1 MLPLIPAPT
10 AAAETGPGFTLET
23 GMAVGVE
30 SALAG
35 VVRPFVE
42 AVAGDHGLQLEV
54 VDGPAAITLEL
65 VTDDEEL
72 AALPATEGVRA
83 DDHAADSE
91 HYGLTITTEGVRIRA
106 KQPIGLHRGL
116 TTLRQL
122 LINGPGLP
130 GVRILDAPRYAWRGL
145 NFDVVRTFFSPE
157 IVRRV
162 IDLLDTYK
170 LNVLHLHLTDDQGW
184 RLEIDGW
191 PELTGIGAQGAYGDR
206 PGGHF
211 TIEDY
216 NDLVAY
222 AAERFITVVPEFDL
236 PGHSTALINSYPE
249 FGKTEDAGGIPMSK
263 LDADNPRLWELI
275 TDVLGQYAALSPG
288 RFLHLGGD
296 EGFGLTDEFHRDFLD
311 RAIGIVHSLGKQVIG
326 WQEAARAGLGEGDIA
341 QYWID
346 FTDRLDQMFAAL
358 SDGSDPARSDLA
370 LEERGRQLVELFRK
384 ADDDLGLAVRNGAGI
399 LFSPVSYC
407 YLDRPYA
414 DEPDEDQ
421 REQWQRLG
429 LRQAY
434 GQISIEDAYDF
445 DPGQALQ
452 EVAEGAVIS
461 GVEATIWCE
470 TITDESDLQFL
481 LLPRLAGIAERAWSP
496 AGRTWDEY
504 RPRLVAQ
511 RSLWTGRGYTWFDP
525 PALAGS

>member
-1 MLPLIPAPT
+1 
-10 AAAETGPGFTLET
+10 
-23 GMAVGVE
+23 MAVGVD

-35 VVRPFVE
+35 VVRPFVA
-42 AVAGDHGLQLEV
+42 AVADDHEIQLGV
-54 VDGPAAITLEL
+54 VDGPAAITVEL
-65 VTDDEEL
+65 VTDDPDL
-72 AALPATEGVRA
+72 AGLPETSGVRA
-83 DDHAADSE
+83 DDHGADAE
-91 HYGLTITTEGVRIRA
+91 RYGLEITTDGARIWAARPA
-106 KQPIGLHRGL
+106 GLHRGL

-122 LINGPGLP
+122 LINGAELP
-130 GVRILDAPRYAWRGL
+130 GVRILDTPRYAWRGL
-145 NFDVVRTFFSPE
+145 NFDVVRTFFEPDV
-157 IVRRV
+157 VRRV

-191 PELTGIGAQGAYGDR
+191 PKLTETGAQGAYDDR
-206 PGGHF
+206 PGGYF

-236 PGHSTALINSYPE
+236 PGHSTALIKSYPE
-249 FGKTEDAGGIPMSK
+249 FGSTQDADGIPMSK
-263 LDADNPRLWELI
+263 LDIDNPRLWELI

-311 RAIGIVHSLGKQVIG
+311 RAISIVHGLGKQVIG

-346 FTDRLDQMFAAL
+346 FTDRLEEMFSGLDQAGG
-358 SDGSDPARSDLA
+358 D
-370 LEERGRQLVELFRK
+370 RGRQLVELFRK
-384 ADDDLGLAVRNGAGI
+384 ADDDLGLAVGNGAGI

-414 DEPDEDQ
+414 DQPKQDQ
-421 REQWQRLG
+421 QEQWQRLG

-445 DPGQALQ
+445 DPDLGLA
-452 EVAEGAVIS
+452 EVAPGAQIS

-496 AGRTWDEY
+496 AGLTWDDY
-504 RPRLVAQ
+504 RPRLAAQ
-511 RSLWTGRGYTWFDP
+511 RRLWRTRGYTWFDP
-525 PALAGS
+525 AALAGSGAAD

>member
-10 AAAETGPGFTLET
+10 FTIESGPGFTLET
-23 GMAVGVE
+23 GMAVGVD

-35 VVRPFVE
+35 VVRPFLA
-42 AVAGDHGLQLEV
+42 AVADDHQLQLEV
-54 VDGPAAITLEL
+54 VDGPAAITVEL
-65 VTDDEEL
+65 VTDDPDL
-72 AALPATEGVRA
+72 AGLPATWGVRP
-83 DDHAADSE
+83 DDHADDAE
-91 HYGLTITTEGVRIRA
+91 RYGLRITADGARIWA
-106 KQPIGLHRGL
+106 EHPAGLHRGL

-122 LINGPGLP
+122 LINGPELP

-145 NFDVVRTFFSPE
+145 NFDVVRTFFGPE
-157 IVRRV
+157 AVRRV

-184 RLEIDGW
+184 RLEIDRW
-191 PELTGIGAQGAYGDR
+191 PRLTEIGAQGAYNDR
-206 PGGHF
+206 PGGYF

-222 AAERFITVVPEFDL
+222 AAERFITIVPEFDL
-236 PGHSTALINSYPE
+236 PGHSTALIKSYPE
-249 FGKTEDAGGIPMSK
+249 FGVTEDADGIPMSK
-263 LDADNPRLWELI
+263 LDSHNPRLWELI

-311 RAIGIVHSLGKQVIG
+311 RAIGIVHGLGKQVIG
-326 WQEAARAGLGEGDIA
+326 WQEAARAGVGEGDVV

-346 FTDRLDQMFAAL
+346 FTDRLEQMFAAAD
-358 SDGSDPARSDLA
+358 DGSDPARS
-370 LEERGRQLVELFRK
+370 ERGRQLVELFRK
-384 ADDDLGLAVRNGAGI
+384 ADDDLGLAVGKGAWI

-414 DEPDEDQ
+414 DQPNQDQ
-421 REQWQRLG
+421 QEQWERLG

-434 GQISIEDAYDF
+434 GEISIADAYDF
-445 DPGQALQ
+445 DPFRALQ
-452 EVAEGAVIS
+452 QVAQGAGIG

-470 TITDESDLQFL
+470 TITSESDLQFL
-481 LLPRLAGIAERAWSP
+481 LLPRLAGIADRAWCAP
-496 AGRTWDEY
+496 DGTWEDF
-504 RPRLVAQ
+504 RPRLAAQ
-511 RSLWTGRGYTWFDP
+511 RSLWTTRGYTWFDP
-525 PALAGS
+525 ATLVGRSGTE

>member
-1 MLPLIPAPT
+1 MPLPLIPAPSVVSESG
-10 AAAETGPGFTLET
+10 AGFTLSS
-23 GMAVGVE
+23 GMAVGVDPG
-30 SALAG
+30 LTG
-35 VVRPFVE
+35 VVGPFVS
-42 AVAGDHGLQLEV
+42 AVADDHDISLEV
-54 VDGPAAITLEL
+54 TNGPAAIMVEL
-65 VTDDEEL
+65 VTEDPEL
-72 AALPATEGVRA
+72 AGLPATRGVRA
-83 DDHAADSE
+83 DDLGADAE
-91 HYGLTITTEGVRIRA
+91 RYGLEIGSEGARVWA
-106 KQPIGLHRGL
+106 YHPAGLHRGL

-122 LINGPGLP
+122 LINGAELP

-145 NFDVVRTFFSPE
+145 NFDVVRTFFEPDA
-157 IVRRV
+157 VRRI

-191 PELTGIGAQGAYGDR
+191 PELTETGAQGAYDDR
-206 PGGHF
+206 PGGYF

-222 AAERFITVVPEFDL
+222 AAERFIAVVPEFDL
-236 PGHSTALINSYPE
+236 PGHSTALIKSYPE
-249 FGKTEDAGGIPMSK
+249 FGTTADADGIPMSR

-311 RAIGIVHSLGKQVIG
+311 RAIGIVHGLGKQVIG
-326 WQEAARAGLGEGDIA
+326 WQEAARADLGRGDIA

-346 FTDRLDQMFAAL
+346 FTDRLEQMFSGL
-358 SDGSDPARSDLA
+358 DQEGG
-370 LEERGRQLVELFRK
+370 ERGRQLVELFRK
-384 ADDDLGLAVRNGAGI
+384 ADDDLGLAVGNGAGI

-414 DEPDEDQ
+414 DQPNQDQ
-421 REQWQRLG
+421 QEQWQRLG

-434 GQISIEDAYDF
+434 GEISISDAYDF
-445 DPGQALQ
+445 DPDLGLA
-452 EVAEGAVIS
+452 EVAAGGVIS

-496 AGRTWDEY
+496 AGSTWEGY
-504 RPRLVAQ
+504 RPRLAAQ
-511 RSLWTGRGYTWFDP
+511 RSLWATRGYTWFDP
-525 PALAGS
+525 AAITS

>member
-10 AAAETGPGFTLET
+10 VVSESGTGFTLQD
-23 GMAVGVE
+23 GMAVG
-30 SALAG
+30 ADPGIAG
-35 VVRPFVE
+35 VAGPFLA
-42 AVAGDHGLQLEV
+42 AVADDHGLQLEV

-65 VTDDEEL
+65 VTDDPEL
-72 AALPATEGVRA
+72 VALPDTEGVRA

-91 HYGLTITTEGVRIRA
+91 NYGLEITADGARIWA
-106 KQPIGLHRGL
+106 AQPIGLHRGL

-122 LINGPGLP
+122 LIKGPELP

-145 NFDVVRTFFSPE
+145 NFDVVRTFFGPE
-157 IVRRV
+157 VVRRV

-191 PELTGIGAQGAYGDR
+191 PELTGIGAQGAYADR

-249 FGKTEDAGGIPMSK
+249 FGKTEDAAGIPMSK

-311 RAIGIVHSLGKQVIG
+311 RAIGIVHGLGKQVIG

-358 SDGSDPARSDLA
+358 DDGTDPART
-370 LEERGRQLVELFRK
+370 ERGRQLVELFRK
-384 ADDDLGLAVRNGAGI
+384 ADDDLGLAVGNGAGI

-414 DEPDEDQ
+414 DDPNQDQ
-421 REQWQRLG
+421 QEQWQRLG

-452 EVAEGAVIS
+452 QVAEGAVIS

-496 AGRTWDEY
+496 AGQTWDDY
-504 RPRLVAQ
+504 RPRLAAQ
-511 RSLWTGRGYTWFDP
+511 RTLWMTRGYTWFDP
-525 PALAGS
+525 STLAGSNRGE